1 MCLAC
6 TYRVAPHAL
15 HCGSRRTCN
24 AAYSTCCTQNR
35 GHCWLTWKRT
45 LSLWFQHTLL
55 ARESCYL
62 FPFYLISFKE
72 DWIAYISPR
81 ASNQNRFGIV
91 AQQRVESQTAFHVF
105 PFFSYILENVF
116 RSFQPGLFQ
125 RQTTF
130 ARHWYTQVAI
140 SERPT
145 TILRA
150 NIYAT
155 VI

>member
-1 MCLAC
+1 MRYIADRGELVMQHIVLVV
-6 TYRVAPHAL
+6 RKIVATA
-15 HCGSRRTCN
+15 GW
-24 AAYSTCCTQNR
+24 R
-35 GHCWLTWKRT
+35 GNE
-45 LSLWFQHTLL
+45 LSLSGFNTRFLL
-55 ARESCYL
+55 QSHVL

-105 PFFSYILENVF
+105 QFFSYILENVF